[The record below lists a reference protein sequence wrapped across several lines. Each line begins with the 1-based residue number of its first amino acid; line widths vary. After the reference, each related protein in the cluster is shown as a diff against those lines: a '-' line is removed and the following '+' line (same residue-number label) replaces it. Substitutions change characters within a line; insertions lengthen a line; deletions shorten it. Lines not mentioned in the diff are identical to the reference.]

1 MALYGSPPWLDNGY
15 TVRTRCLL
23 EELARQGTQC
33 AAVPRPNFPQDL
45 AAFRN
50 APAAPF
56 DEAGGQRYVRLS
68 SADALWEGPVDRYV
82 RSFADRL
89 AEMARAQGAT
99 VIHAASNYVC
109 GLAAALAAERI
120 GVRSVYEIRGL
131 WHWST
136 INRRPGWEESES
148 FALHEALE
156 RQAALRADR
165 VVVLSEALGDH
176 VRNWGVPAAR
186 IRCIGNGV
194 ALDRFKPEPRDE
206 ALRAAW
212 NAGPESF
219 VLGFV
224 GTFAAYEGLDTL
236 LDAAALL
243 RARGVDA
250 KVVLIGNG
258 EMESRLRALARRR
271 GVPLHFGGRVS
282 HDQVPRLLSA
292 ID

>member
-1 MALYGSPPWLDNGY
+1 
-15 TVRTRCLL
+15 
-23 EELARQGTQC
+23 
-33 AAVPRPNFPQDL
+33 
-45 AAFRN
+45 
-50 APAAPF
+50 
-56 DEAGGQRYVRLS
+56 
-68 SADALWEGPVDRYV
+68 
-82 RSFADRL
+82 
-89 AEMARAQGAT
+89 
-99 VIHAASNYVC
+99 
-109 GLAAALAAERI
+109 
-120 GVRSVYEIRGL
+120 
-131 WHWST
+131 
-136 INRRPGWEESES
+136 
-148 FALHEALE
+148 
-156 RQAALRADR
+156 
-165 VVVLSEALGDH
+165 

-194 ALDRFKPEPRDE
+194 ALDRFKPEPRDK

-258 EMESRLRALARRR
+258 EMEPRLRALARRL

-292 ID
+292 IDCCPFPRRAAGATLLVPPLKLGEAMACAVPVIVADIPPLTEMVRDGETGHVVAYSTAALADGLERVWRDRQGSRAMAEAARSWIVQNRSWQILVDRLLQVWVD